1 MQITLSPEHESLVA
15 AKIASGDYASMNE
28 VLTDAFTL
36 LEKRDAADRAAFD
49 RELAER
55 IESLDRGEFV
65 TPEEVREEL
74 AEMSRQRRSASA

>member
-28 VLTDAFTL
+28 VLTDALTL
-36 LEKRDAADRAAFD
+36 LEKRDAADREAFD
-49 RELAER
+49 RELVER

-65 TPEEVREEL
+65 TPEEVWEEM